1 MNNMENWNRL
11 STVPVTSLKPI
22 SFGALKGKSDINP
35 QWRYKAMTEVYGS
48 CGIEWSHRLVQSTI
62 VDGANGE
69 KLIYLEVAVKLKDG
83 EEFTGMGGDKIISKD
98 KNGLR
103 SNDEAFKMA
112 YTDALG
118 TALKYLGVASEIYEG
133 NYDGSKYSES
143 NDATLPPLV
152 LINSDQVSELQTLL
166 TETDSDVTKFC
177 NWANISSI
185 DCLAAI
191 HFDLAKAGLNKK
203 KKAFAEIDN
212 GKDTFCK
219 TDLGE

>member
-1 MNNMENWNRL
+1 MNNMKNWNRL

-143 NDATLPPLV
+143 TDATEVPLV
-152 LINSDQVSELQTLL
+152 LINSDQVSELQALL
-166 TETDSDVTKFC
+166 LETNIDPMEFC
-177 NWANISSI
+177 YKSGVESV
-185 DCLAAI
+185 DGLSAI
-191 HFDLAKAGLNKK
+191 RFDGAKDWLLMK
-203 KKAFAEIDN
+203 KKALAEID
-212 GKDTFCK
+212 KVRDTFYQAN
-219 TDLGE
+219 LGE

>member
-1 MNNMENWNRL
+1 MNNMESWNRL
-11 STVPVTSLKPI
+11 ATVPPCNLKTI
-22 SFGALKGKSDINP
+22 TFGALKGKSDINP

-143 NDATLPPLV
+143 TDATEVPLV
-152 LINSDQVSELQTLL
+152 LINSDQVSELQALL
-166 TETDSDVTKFC
+166 LETNIDPMEFC
-177 NWANISSI
+177 YKSGVESV
-185 DCLAAI
+185 DGLSAI
-191 HFDLAKAGLNKK
+191 RFDGAKDWLLMK
-203 KKAFAEIDN
+203 KKALAEID
-212 GKDTFCK
+212 KVRDTFYQAN
-219 TDLGE
+219 LGE